1 MFCLPLWM
9 FPFLSPS
16 NQYKYF
22 RKNSPIRL
30 DPIYL
35 IYKSAFEAP
44 SRIRTTFR
52 SDGTEKRLQKSRQK
66 IQENNRHS
74 PSSSENRD
82 DLARSRKIT
91 GQSENDWKPNDSE
104 TIKLRSLTNEETE
117 RTIPPPPPDVSNGR
131 HESPLL
137 PETGGSSAPGSR
149 ELLPLRAERQLNA
162 RSTCDPKHGCSFQ
175 NLRLEEEG
183 GHFGLRTFRPTCP
196 AFIWFF
202 NEVHNSTAG
211 NCRLWM
217 SACRTSFSV
226 RNSVSGYIYPE
237 ISPSA
242 GGRFTATQTDARGP
256 SGSEAP
262 VETLVE
268 RFDIEPFPDFFFQ
281 PNQQTS

>member
-1 MFCLPLWM
+1 MDVRRFDQRSFHDSIKCSQATFAFRSSTRIVRERSRFWGGVKRVLRVENMFCLPLWM

-91 GQSENDWKPNDSE
+91 GQSEND
-104 TIKLRSLTNEETE
+104 
-117 RTIPPPPPDVSNGR
+117 
-131 HESPLL
+131 
-137 PETGGSSAPGSR
+137 
-149 ELLPLRAERQLNA
+149 
-162 RSTCDPKHGCSFQ
+162 
-175 NLRLEEEG
+175 
-183 GHFGLRTFRPTCP
+183 
-196 AFIWFF
+196 
-202 NEVHNSTAG
+202 
-211 NCRLWM
+211 
-217 SACRTSFSV
+217 
-226 RNSVSGYIYPE
+226 
-237 ISPSA
+237 
-242 GGRFTATQTDARGP
+242 
-256 SGSEAP
+256 
-262 VETLVE
+262 
-268 RFDIEPFPDFFFQ
+268 
-281 PNQQTS
+281 